1 MATIQKIT
9 PNLWFDNVAEE
20 AVNYYVSIF
29 KNSSIGRKSFYTK
42 EGFEFHQKPAGTP
55 MTIEFQI
62 EGQEFVALNAGP
74 EFQFT
79 EAVSFI
85 VSCESQEEIDYYWN
99 KLSAGGPVESQQC
112 GWLKDKFGVSWQIIP
127 TILTEIM
134 SGNDSEQMSK
144 TMNAMFQM
152 KKLDIKKLKNG

>member
-1 MATIQKIT
+1 MITMQKIT
-9 PNLWFDNVAEE
+9 PNLWFNNVAVE

-42 EGFEFHQKPAGTP
+42 EGIEFHQKPIGTP

-62 EGQEFVALNAGP
+62 EGQNFVALNAGP

-85 VSCESQEEIDYYWN
+85 ISCESQEEIDYYWS
-99 KLSAGGPVESQQC
+99 KLSEGGPVESQQC

-152 KKLDIKKLKNG
+152 KKLNIEKLING

>member
-1 MATIQKIT
+1 MITMQKIT
-9 PNLWFDNVAEE
+9 PNLWFNSVAEE

-29 KNSSIGRKSFYTK
+29 KNSSIGKKSFYTK
-42 EGFEFHQKPAGTP
+42 EGIEFHQKPVGTP

-62 EGQEFVALNAGP
+62 EGQNFVALNAGP

-85 VSCESQEEIDYYWN
+85 VSCESQEEIDYYWG
-99 KLSAGGPVESQQC
+99 KLSEGGPVESQQC

-152 KKLDIKKLKNG
+152 KKLNIEKLING

>member
-1 MATIQKIT
+1 MITMQKIT
-9 PNLWFDNVAEE
+9 PNLWFNSVAEE

-42 EGFEFHQKPAGTP
+42 EGIEFHQKPVGTP

-62 EGQEFVALNAGP
+62 EGQNFVALNAGP

-85 VSCESQEEIDYYWN
+85 ISCESQAEIDYYWN
-99 KLSAGGPVESQQC
+99 RLSEGGPVESQQC

-127 TILTEIM
+127 TVLTEIM

-152 KKLDIKKLKNG
+152 KKLNIEKLING